1 MFSRTPKAK
10 GPEEMVRQADEYRI
24 GNTVE
29 QSFTTAFSLY
39 RKAASKGYARAQSL
53 LGTMYES
60 GHGIQ
65 QSYREAAKWYEKAAE
80 NDDLDGMCS
89 LAFLYESGLGVKRS
103 RFKYSL

>member
-10 GPEEMVRQADEYRI
+10 GQEEMDRQADVFRVGHPE
-24 GNTVE
+24 E

-39 RKAASKGYARAQSL
+39 RKAASKGYARAQYL

-65 QSYREAAKWYEKAAE
+65 QSYREAA
-80 NDDLDGMCS
+80 
-89 LAFLYESGLGVKRS
+89 
-103 RFKYSL
+103 